1 MQLEITDLRTLG
13 DETPDVRRM
22 EFHNTPVA
30 IGSHTGSVVQLPD
43 TDIAPYHAMI
53 LPVGED
59 EWVYQPTVLDGKAI
73 INEEPVEGRVE
84 LEDGDVIEITHFS
97 IKFTL
102 DMAPEL
108 VLPQPGNV
116 GQLARIR
123 DYPLPPRSEVRKPD
137 YDVSLTPARQKTL
150 AAFGLELRSCRDFA
164 RLLEC
169 TVGMLLGEFGARTVW
184 MGVRR
189 DAVGPLES
197 VHGRSDQGE
206 NVTEPKKIDTF
217 TYRCLTRHQ
226 FIRVP
231 RTGDRETQSILA
243 VPILG
248 DRGALGLIY
257 ADTRR
262 RRHVFD
268 DADLD
273 FVTMVCSLVVPH
285 LEAIIG
291 EQLDQRAELQ
301 AGELSLLQAVQ
312 AQLDPHSVPHWPEF
326 QVAVYAKPGLEHVG
340 DIYDIMRLPNGL
352 AALLIGHVRASTT
365 RAALAMT
372 EVRCAFRIAGLH
384 ADPPHI
390 QLKALNW
397 LLFDEKDPCALHIAV
412 VVTNPKTGAAEFCT
426 AGDIGALIVDSRG
439 NPRTLTNPDAPPVGT
454 ARGFEYSGS
463 SERIRGQEMLALY
476 TPGCVTTRNAL
487 GDAMGES
494 RFIDALC
501 DGFGQPAS
509 AALDALLADN
519 AAFLKDGRPPADI
532 TILVVHRTSEA
543 PA

>member
-1 MQLEITDLRTLG
+1 MEITDVRTLG
-13 DETPDVRRM
+13 EETPDVRTM

-43 TDIAPYHAMI
+43 TDIAPYHAML

-59 EWVYQPTVLDGKAI
+59 QWVYQPTVVDGKAT
-73 INEEPVEGRVE
+73 INEQPVDGRVE
-84 LEDGDVIEITHFS
+84 LEDGDIIEITHFS

-108 VLPQPGNV
+108 VLPEPGNV
-116 GQLARIR
+116 GELARIR

-137 YDVSLTPARQKTL
+137 YDVSLNLSRQKTL
-150 AAFGLELRSCRDFA
+150 ASFALELRSCRDFA
-164 RLLEC
+164 GLLEC
-169 TVGMLLGEFGARTVW
+169 TVGMLLGAFGARTVW
-184 MGVRR
+184 MGLRR
-189 DAVGPLES
+189 DALGPLES

-206 NVTEPKKIDTF
+206 NITEPKKIDTF

-226 FIRVP
+226 FIRIS
-231 RTGDRETQSILA
+231 RTGDRETQSVLA

-248 DRGALGLIY
+248 ERGALGLIH

-273 FVTMVCSLVVPH
+273 FVTMVSNLLVPH

-291 EQLDQRAELQ
+291 EQLDQRTELQ
-301 AGELSLLQAVQ
+301 AREVALLQAVQ
-312 AQLDPHSVPHWPEF
+312 AQLDPHSVPHWPEL
-326 QVAVYAKPGLEHVG
+326 QVAAYAKPGFEQVG

-372 EVRCAFRIAGLH
+372 EVRSAFRIAGLH

-390 QLKALNW
+390 QVKALNW
-397 LLFDEKDPCALHIAV
+397 LLFDEKDPCALDIAV

-439 NPRTLTNPDAPPVGT
+439 NPRNLRNQDAPPVGT
-454 ARGFEYSGS
+454 ARGFEYRGS
-463 SERIRGQEMLALY
+463 SERIRSQEILALY
-476 TPGCVTTRNAL
+476 TAGCVAARDAS
-487 GDAMGES
+487 GEAMGEG

-509 AALDALLADN
+509 AALDALLADH

-532 TILVVHRTSEA
+532 TILLVHRTTVTSA
-543 PA
+543 